1 MADEVAADKLRETR
15 GELEALHRR
24 LRRMGALFQVGQ
36 ILTASLDLPTRLDN
50 VVDLA
55 IRLLGAD
62 RGSIML
68 LDPRREELELVVS
81 RGLKKELSNARTPLG
96 QGIAGWVA
104 EHRQPLILH
113 DVVSDE
119 RFKGT
124 DPQVTSALAIP
135 LMAEDRLIGVLNVS
149 TLREHR
155 FTEEDLEY
163 LTAFADLGA
172 VAIENA
178 LLYHRLRQRQ
188 EELDKELALASRIQ
202 KSIIAKHV
210 PCAAVKL
217 IARLMPASA
226 VGGDFYSVIPL
237 AKDSRFCFYCS
248 PRVQDQCQA
257 LRSEFCPNKFGIM
270 IGDVANKGLP
280 AALIMAVLTTS
291 LYELGKNHTSPRIIL
306 SEANSTFRRCFHES
320 QYNFATLFYGFF
332 DGTTHDFTYSK
343 AGHDAP
349 LLLRGEGGEP
359 VPLEAEGYPLG
370 LKEDGEYE
378 ERTLALKRGDRLI
391 LFTDGLTG
399 ALNSQGELYGRK
411 RFTRFVREHRDQEIE
426 ALLDHLIDEIMV
438 FTGDAPQPDDVAVLV
453 MDLEEEYDL
462 TMTIGTDIKEI
473 RSVIGNVLLTLG
485 ELDGE
490 GTMALRLC
498 LEEIIHNAM
507 EHGNLCDTSKKVY
520 ITLKKE
526 DGLAYIKV
534 RDEGPGFD
542 HAEVVRGGA
551 DRERDLLSVRGRGL
565 WIVGHYAESVLF
577 NREGN
582 EVTLVFKLRPHW
594 AGTPDMV

>member
-1 MADEVAADKLRETR
+1 MADEKTAHKPQETKLEM
-15 GELEALHRR
+15 EMLHRQ
-24 LRRMGALFQVGQ
+24 LQKMGALYQVGQ

-68 LDPRREELELVVS
+68 LDSRKDELELVTS
-81 RGLKKELSNARTPLG
+81 RGLKSEAANARVPIG

-124 DPQVTSALAIP
+124 DTEVTSALAIP
-135 LMAEDRLIGVLNVS
+135 LMAEDRLIGVLNIS

-163 LTAFADLGA
+163 LSAFADLGA

-178 LLYHRLRQRQ
+178 LLYHRLRHKQ
-188 EELDKELALASRIQ
+188 EELEKELSLASRIQ

-237 AKDSRFCFYCS
+237 AKDSKFCFYCS
-248 PRVQDQCQA
+248 PRIQDQCQT

-291 LYELGKNHTSPRIIL
+291 LYELGKNHTSPGIIL

-332 DGTTHDFTYSK
+332 DGTTHSFTYSK

-349 LLLRGEGGEP
+349 LLARGDTGELES
-359 VPLEAEGYPLG
+359 LEAEGYPLG
-370 LKEDGEYE
+370 LKEDGEFE
-378 ERTLALKRGDRLI
+378 ERTLVLRRGDRLI

-399 ALNSQGELYGRK
+399 ALNSLGRSTGAGASPNSSGSTTTTTS
-411 RFTRFVREHRDQEIE
+411 RPSSTTSSTR
-426 ALLDHLIDEIMV
+426 
-438 FTGDAPQPDDVAVLV
+438 
-453 MDLEEEYDL
+453 
-462 TMTIGTDIKEI
+462 
-473 RSVIGNVLLTLG
+473 S
-485 ELDGE
+485 
-490 GTMALRLC
+490 
-498 LEEIIHNAM
+498 
-507 EHGNLCDTSKKVY
+507 
-520 ITLKKE
+520 
-526 DGLAYIKV
+526 
-534 RDEGPGFD
+534 
-542 HAEVVRGGA
+542 
-551 DRERDLLSVRGRGL
+551 
-565 WIVGHYAESVLF
+565 
-577 NREGN
+577 
-582 EVTLVFKLRPHW
+582 
-594 AGTPDMV
+594 

>member
-1 MADEVAADKLRETR
+1 MADEKTVHKPQETKL
-15 GELEALHRR
+15 ELEMLHRQ
-24 LRRMGALFQVGQ
+24 LQKMGALYQVGQ

-68 LDPRREELELVVS
+68 LDSRKDELELVTS
-81 RGLKKELSNARTPLG
+81 RGLKSEAANARVPIG

-135 LMAEDRLIGVLNVS
+135 LMAEDRLIGVLNIS

-163 LTAFADLGA
+163 LSAFADLGA

-178 LLYHRLRQRQ
+178 LLYHRLRHKQ
-188 EELDKELALASRIQ
+188 EELEKELSLASRIQ
-202 KSIIAKHV
+202 QSIIAKHV

-237 AKDSRFCFYCS
+237 AKDSKFCFYCS
-248 PRVQDQCQA
+248 PRIQDQCQT

-291 LYELGKNHTSPRIIL
+291 LYELGKNHTSPGIIL

-332 DGTTHDFTYSK
+332 DGTTHSFTYSK

-349 LLLRGEGGEP
+349 LLVRGDTGELES
-359 VPLEAEGYPLG
+359 LEAEGYPLG
-370 LKEDGEYE
+370 LKEDGEFE
-378 ERTLALKRGDRLI
+378 ERTLVLKRGDRLI

-399 ALNSQGELYGRK
+399 RPQFPGGDLRAQALHRIRQGAPRQ
-411 RFTRFVREHRDQEIE
+411 RHRDPPRPPHRRDHDLHRRRPPARRRRRAGDGPGGGVRPDHDHRYGHQGDPLGHRQRPADPGGAGGRGHHDPPALPGGDNPQRHGTRQPLRYIE
-426 ALLDHLIDEIMV
+426 ED
-438 FTGDAPQPDDVAVLV
+438 
-453 MDLEEEYDL
+453 
-462 TMTIGTDIKEI
+462 
-473 RSVIGNVLLTLG
+473 
-485 ELDGE
+485 
-490 GTMALRLC
+490 
-498 LEEIIHNAM
+498 IHNP
-507 EHGNLCDTSKKVY
+507 EEGRRT
-520 ITLKKE
+520 
-526 DGLAYIKV
+526 GLHQ
-534 RDEGPGFD
+534 GQ
-542 HAEVVRGGA
+542 
-551 DRERDLLSVRGRGL
+551 GRRTGIRL
-565 WIVGHYAESVLF
+565 
-577 NREGN
+577 
-582 EVTLVFKLRPHW
+582 
-594 AGTPDMV
+594 